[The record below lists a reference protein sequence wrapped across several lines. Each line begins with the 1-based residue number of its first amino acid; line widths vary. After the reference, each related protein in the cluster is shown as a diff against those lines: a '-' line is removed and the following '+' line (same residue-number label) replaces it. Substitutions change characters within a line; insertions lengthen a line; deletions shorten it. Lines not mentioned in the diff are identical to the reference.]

1 MTYLVQTA
9 DGQVADVHS
18 IAAGLDYPGIG
29 PEHSYLHGTGR
40 VTYDKVRDEDAVSAF
55 RELARREGI
64 VPAVESSHA
73 IAYVLKN
80 KDKFKGRKVLINL
93 SGRGDKD
100 SERDI

>member
-1 MTYLVQTA
+1 M
-9 DGQVADVHS
+9 
-18 IAAGLDYPGIG
+18 
-29 PEHSYLHGTGR
+29 
-40 VTYDKVRDEDAVSAF
+40 TYDKVRDEDAVFAF